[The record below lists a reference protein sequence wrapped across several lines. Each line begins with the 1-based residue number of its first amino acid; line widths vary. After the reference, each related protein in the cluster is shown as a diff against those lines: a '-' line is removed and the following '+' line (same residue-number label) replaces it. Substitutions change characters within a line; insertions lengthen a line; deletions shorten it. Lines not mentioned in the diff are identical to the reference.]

1 MRNRSGKDM
10 GQDSNKFVGM
20 QEVNSTYSTKRCQAT
35 LSEEGLMQDAVCDV
49 LPYSSTE
56 AIVYAGQNF

>member
-1 MRNRSGKDM
+1 MCNRSGKDM
-10 GQDSNKFVGM
+10 GQDSNKIVRM
-20 QEVNSTYSTKRCQAT
+20 QEVNSTHSTKRCQPT

-56 AIVYAGQNF
+56 AIVYAGENL